1 LSHFELNGRCEVSPV
16 ITQGRKKKRRIRE
29 TTIGAWSGSFN
40 PRNRVASELTS
51 HSSFVSNSF
60 VPFAVAH
67 SLPSWVL
74 DKLAVRVT
82 QLTAGKLSVW
92 IFDKRKSIVILFQT
106 RLGVDYSLFTW
117 CP

>member
-1 LSHFELNGRCEVSPV
+1 MSGHCVVSPV
-16 ITQGRKKKRRIRE
+16 ITQGRKKKTRTSATNIR
-29 TTIGAWSGSFN
+29 TWSVSFN
-40 PRNRVASELTS
+40 PQNRVASELTS

-60 VPFAVAH
+60 VPFALAH

-74 DKLAVRVT
+74 DKLAVGVT
-82 QLTAGKLSVW
+82 WLTAGKLSVW

-106 RLGVDYSLFTW
+106 RLGVDYSLFTR